1 MRQTHHDNEGSKI
14 IMYRITLYVL
24 GISCLEKFYSIERE
38 IKGFGGVI
46 SFKSSLPKGKLVIEF
61 KPSQISS
68 RQIIER
74 IEDKGLVIYKKDQR
88 EYCYGIYN

>member
-1 MRQTHHDNEGSKI
+1 
-14 IMYRITLYVL
+14 MYQITLYVL
-24 GISCLEKFYSIERE
+24 GISCLENFYSIEKE

-61 KPSQISS
+61 KPSLISS
-68 RQIIER
+68 MQIIKR
-74 IEDKGLVIYKKDQR
+74 IEAKGLVVYKKNQR